1 MPYFFISKLILQYF
15 LFSDKIKATVIEAI
29 FSMKDFIK
37 LNDYMKVDIH
47 KTEEIRDVMF
57 SVEKRK

>member
-1 MPYFFISKLILQYF
+1 MKLILQYF

>member
-1 MPYFFISKLILQYF
+1 MFMKLILQYF